1 MFFHAMEKTGQLF
14 PHCGK
19 KFSTLW
25 KTSLP
30 RVRRPQACHA
40 MGVDVD
46 AEDFFPVLTGCFA
59 KITREFSDDG
69 ALRTTRAGLVSASG
83 RPQHASAEKARVGFR
98 AVKTGKKSS
107 FCRLRHTPHAQP
119 NP

>member
-1 MFFHAMEKTGQLF
+1 MVFHAMEKTGQIF
-14 PHCGK
+14 PHRGK

-30 RVRRPQACHA
+30 LVRRPQ
-40 MGVDVD
+40 DVD